1 VTVKLRLMRMGKK
14 KQPTYRIVAAD
25 SASPRDG
32 RFIEIIGTYAPRSEP
47 SLVLVDNAKV
57 LRWLETGAQPT
68 DRVRTLLAISGAW
81 GEFESART
89 ARAATRPAKQKPPR
103 KRATGAPSANKA
115 KPSAP
120 AAKAR
125 AASVAAKT
133 EDIEDADSTADETQA
148 ATTAKAATASKAA
161 PASKAAKA
169 APAAKVSK
177 AAKATPGDAKSD
189 DGAVDDSEGES

>member
-89 ARAATRPAKQKPPR
+89 ARAASRPARQKPPR
-103 KRATGAPSANKA
+103 KRATGAPGAKA
-115 KPSAP
+115 KGKAAAP
-120 AAKAR
+120 AAKATKVDVP
-125 AASVAAKT
+125 S
-133 EDIEDADSTADETQA
+133 
-148 ATTAKAATASKAA
+148 
-161 PASKAAKA
+161 KA
-169 APAAKVSK
+169 APAAKAAKTAK
-177 AAKATPGDAKSD
+177 AAPAKVSEAT
-189 DGAVDDSEGES
+189 AVDVAGDDAVTVDPSEGES